1 MNILV
6 AIDFSDITEQV
17 LLQANKMA
25 RALSAEVIL
34 IHVAEP
40 NPDHIAYD
48 YDPAAMYA
56 IDPAEIRD
64 SIAKRFHEE
73 HKKLQGYAED
83 LRGHGLECKALMVQ
97 GPTVDMLLKEAEELA
112 VDFIICGTHGKG
124 LISQVLLGSTSE
136 VLIKHS
142 PLPVFLVPQPPG
154 A

>member
-25 RALSAEVIL
+25 GALSAPVYL
-34 IHVAEP
+34 VHVAEP

-56 IDPAEIRD
+56 IDPSEIRD

-73 HKKLQGYAED
+73 HKILQAYAED
-83 LRGHGLECKALMVQ
+83 LRNHGLECKALMVQ
-97 GPTVDMLLKEAEELA
+97 GPTVDMLLKEAEELE

-124 LISQVLLGSTSE
+124 LVSQVLLGSTSE

-142 PLPVFLVPQPPG
+142 PLPVLLVPQPPG
-154 A
+154 D